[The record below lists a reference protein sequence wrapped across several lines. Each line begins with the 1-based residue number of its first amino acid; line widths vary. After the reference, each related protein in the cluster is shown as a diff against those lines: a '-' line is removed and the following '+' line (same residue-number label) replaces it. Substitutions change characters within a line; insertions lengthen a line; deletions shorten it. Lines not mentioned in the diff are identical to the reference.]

1 MKRIAIAVKDVR
13 KNYQLKGSEV
23 QALRGV
29 DLSIEAGEFLII
41 LGPSGC
47 GKTTLL
53 SLLGALDQPSQGDV
67 TVHGIPISSLKSDEL
82 ARYRRTNIGM
92 VFQQFNLL
100 PNVAADENVAMPLI
114 LSGVP
119 RREAIKRAR
128 ELLKNVGLG
137 DRAKHKPLELSGGE
151 QQRVAIARAL
161 AANPWILF
169 VDEPTGN
176 LDEEAGLE
184 IMELLKKVHSWGRT
198 VVLVTHN
205 ADYIS
210 YATRVVNM
218 RNGRITGEKI
228 IRSSENTTTETE
240 TKGIKYYIAA
250 FHQRVGMHSLEG
262 LRFALR
268 NFFSKKLRTLLTTLG
283 VALGVGSIVTLVSVG
298 IGLQE
303 ITTQQ
308 LAGFNALVT
317 INVGLSKDAIGVLD
331 DSVVNKLNQLPGVQ
345 RVSPSITIPGNGLIG
360 QTSTQL
366 FITGIEP
373 DAQEFEGVTTN
384 PGFTRLTTNQVIL
397 SKATAKNF
405 VGDQTTSLIGQDIEL
420 LWTDL
425 TQAKEEVT
433 LENLGGFVSLDQL
446 SHAATI
452 VGVTNDEVTSTVYL
466 PLADLR
472 QQLTDTPY
480 TSIKVQADDRA
491 HVAEIRDQIE
501 QLGFTTSSV
510 VDLIEKIDNV
520 FTITKIV
527 LGVIGSVSLIV
538 ALLGIIN
545 IMTISLL
552 ERTHEVG
559 ILKAIGASDKNIKRI
574 FQYEVLLFGLMGGLS
589 GITTAWLFGLGVN
602 ALVAY
607 MVQLT
612 QSGTAPKIFVT
623 PIFFAIEMLVVTVV
637 IALIGGLYP
646 ARLAARLSPAEALRY
661 Q

>member
-1 MKRIAIAVKDVR
+1 MKRVAINVSGVH
-13 KNYQLKGSEV
+13 KNYQLKGNQV

-29 DLSIEAGEFLII
+29 DLTIEAGEFLII

-53 SLLGALDQPSQGDV
+53 SLLGALDQPTQGEI
-67 TVHGIPISSLKSDEL
+67 TVHDIPISSLKSDEL

-119 RREAIKRAR
+119 RHEAIKRAR
-128 ELLKNVGLG
+128 ELLKNVGLT

-176 LDEEAGLE
+176 LDEESGLE
-184 IMELLKKVHSWGRT
+184 IMDLLKKVHSWGRT

-228 IRSSENTTTETE
+228 IRSSESSATETE

-250 FHQRVGMHSLEG
+250 FHQRTGMHGLEG

-268 NFFSKKLRTLLTTLG
+268 NFLSKKLRTLLTTLG

-317 INVGLSKDAIGVLD
+317 INVGLSKDATGTLD
-331 DSVVNKLNQLPGVQ
+331 DNAVSQLSKLSDVK
-345 RVSPSITIPGNGLIG
+345 RVSPSITIPGHGLIG
-360 QTSTQL
+360 ETSTQV

-373 DAQEFEGVTTN
+373 AAQEFEGVTTS
-384 PGFTRLTTNQVIL
+384 PESVRLATNQVIL
-397 SKATAKNF
+397 SKAAAKNLA
-405 VGDQTTSLIGQDIEL
+405 GDQTDALIGQDIEL
-420 LWTDL
+420 VWTDL
-425 TQAKEEVT
+425 TQAEEELT
-433 LENLGGFVSLDQL
+433 LENLGNFATLDQL
-446 SHAATI
+446 SHPATI
-452 VGVTNDEVTSTVYL
+452 IGITADEVTNTVYL

-472 QQLTDTPY
+472 QLQPDTPY
-480 TSIKVQADDRA
+480 TAIKVQATDRA
-491 HVAEIRDQIE
+491 HVAQIRDAIE
-501 QLGFTTSSV
+501 QLGYTTSSV

-574 FQYEVLLFGLMGGLS
+574 FQYEVLFFGLMGGLS
-589 GITTAWLFGLGVN
+589 GIGAAWLFGLGVN

-607 MVQLT
+607 MVRLA
-612 QSGTAPKIFVT
+612 QSGNPPEIFVT
-623 PIFFAIEMLVVTVV
+623 PIYFAVQMLILTVV